1 MNNYFNDLYNEVFD
15 YTYESL
21 TDTIICDGCVITES
35 YDGDGVLVVEA
46 KTGKKKKVKKKH
58 IFGKIALLILA
69 ITGLVAFCRVVKR
82 GYEKKIKE
90 AESRGYNK
98 GYKKGRHH
106 GSAAGYQHGLTK
118 GRNEEREK
126 SKRREQQALYDGMG
140 AGLKKGYRNGYD
152 DGVKKGFD
160 DGKESSDIMHLLKSE
175 DRKKKERPTR
185 RPLEATKSYNNS
197 NTGNNKSGNKYIDKY
212 NAVVRRSGKLASQ
225 LASDYH
231 NQDGVRWNP
240 NDALGSIDDLIKA
253 LTEDKALL
261 EKMKKEHPKAY
272 LQMKRSIE
280 QDEDAIDDAQRYK
293 AVFEVAKDVK
303 GIGNKIMKLGN
314 DVNIK
319 MPETLKQKL
328 DDACNIH

>member
-1 MNNYFNDLYNEVFD
+1 MNYFNDLYNDVFD

-21 TDTIICDGCVITES
+21 TDNIVCDGCVITES

-58 IFGKIALLILA
+58 IFGKIALLALA

-82 GYEKKIKE
+82 AYEKKIKE

-98 GYKKGRHH
+98 GYKKGKHH
-106 GSAAGYQHGLTK
+106 GSAAGYQHGLSK

-160 DGKESSDIMHLLKSE
+160 DGKEAANIMHRLNSE
-175 DRKKKERPTR
+175 DRKKKDRASR
-185 RPLEATKSYNNS
+185 RPLEATKSYNNP
-197 NTGNNKSGNKYIDKY
+197 NTGNKKSYIDKY
-212 NAVVRRSGKLASQ
+212 NIVIRRTGKIANKLT
-225 LASDYH
+225 DD
-231 NQDGVRWNP
+231 NDGYDQIRWDR
-240 NDALGSIDDLIKA
+240 NDALGTIERLIEA
-253 LTEDKALL
+253 LKKDKATL
-261 EKMKKEHPKAY
+261 EHVKANNPEAY
-272 LQMKRSIE
+272 KNMKRSIE
-280 QDEDAIDDAQRYK
+280 QDEDAIDDAMMYK

-303 GIGNKIMKLGN
+303 GIANQIVGLGN

-319 MPETLKQKL
+319 MPETLKAQL
-328 DDACNIH
+328 DKAVK

>member
-1 MNNYFNDLYNEVFD
+1 MDYFDNLYNEVFD
-15 YTYESL
+15 YTYESI
-21 TDTIICDGCVITES
+21 TDNIVCDGCIITES

-58 IFGKIALLILA
+58 IFRKIAFLALA
-69 ITGLVAFCRVVKR
+69 ITGLAAFCRVVKR
-82 GYEKKIKE
+82 AYEKKIKE

-140 AGLKKGYRNGYD
+140 AGLKKGYLNGYD

-160 DGKESSDIMHLLKSE
+160 DGKEATNIMHRLKSE

-185 RPLEATKSYNNS
+185 RPFEATKSYNKS
-197 NTGNNKSGNKYIDKY
+197 TTGNNKSYIDKY
-212 NAVVRRSGKLASQ
+212 NIVIRRTGKIANKLT
-225 LASDYH
+225 DD
-231 NQDGVRWNP
+231 NDGYDQIRWDR
-240 NDALGSIDDLIKA
+240 NDALGTIERLIEALKKDKETLQHIKA
-253 LTEDKALL
+253 NNPEVYKN
-261 EKMKKEHPKAY
+261 
-272 LQMKRSIE
+272 MKRSIE
-280 QDEDAIDDAQRYK
+280 QDEDAIDDAMMYK
-293 AVFEVAKDVK
+293 AVFEVSKDVK
-303 GIGNKIMKLGN
+303 GIANRIVGLGN

-319 MPETLKQKL
+319 MPETLKAQL
-328 DDACNIH
+328 DKAVR

>member
-1 MNNYFNDLYNEVFD
+1 MNYFNDLYNDVFD

-21 TDTIICDGCVITES
+21 TDNIVCDGCVITES

-58 IFGKIALLILA
+58 IFGKIALLALA

-82 GYEKKIKE
+82 AFEKKIKE

-106 GSAAGYQHGLTK
+106 GSAAGYQHGLSK

-160 DGKESSDIMHLLKSE
+160 DGKEATNILHRLRSE
-175 DRKKKERPTR
+175 ERKKKDRPT
-185 RPLEATKSYNNS
+185 ATVS
-197 NTGNNKSGNKYIDKY
+197 NTTTSNDNNKSENRYVNKY

-225 LASDYH
+225 LASDYN

-253 LTEDKALL
+253 LLEDKALL
-261 EKMKKEHPKAY
+261 EKMKKENPKAY

-303 GIGNKIMKLGN
+303 GIGNKIMKLGK
-314 DVNIK
+314 DVNVK

-328 DDACNIH
+328 DDACSFH